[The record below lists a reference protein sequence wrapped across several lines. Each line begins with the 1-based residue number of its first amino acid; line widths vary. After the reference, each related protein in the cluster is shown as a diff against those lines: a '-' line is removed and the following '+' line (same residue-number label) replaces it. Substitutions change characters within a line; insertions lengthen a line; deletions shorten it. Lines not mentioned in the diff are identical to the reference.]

1 VTKWKQRRRERE
13 QLLQQFAVASLPVFL
28 DMILQNCIKAH
39 ASQKQAIELRQTAA
53 ECAWTHAEIMLRT
66 KNHDN

>member
-1 VTKWKQRRRERE
+1 MTKWKQRRRERE

-28 DMILQNCIKAH
+28 DMIITQSIKHNPSALQVK
-39 ASQKQAIELRQTAA
+39 ELRQTAA

-66 KNHDN
+66 RNHDN